1 MNAKGLLISE
11 PSQRQ
16 FFCPLCE
23 AARRR
28 TERAWRVPYPTPARE
43 PALRWTRGRG
53 GAMAADDDFDLHIKL
68 LMLGDT
74 GVGKT

>member
-1 MNAKGLLISE
+1 MPRACS
-11 PSQRQ
+11 SQSQ
-16 FFCPLCE
+16 FFCLLCE